1 MTATHAGLTSYWI
14 FSNALSDISN
24 KIDISEE
31 NMINLERSIDKFWD
45 LWYSIFLYFKL
56 PIVFYVLFVVENIAK
71 HLHLVGR

>member
-31 NMINLERSIDKFWD
+31 NMINLEKSIDNFCMLCYINNGSK
-45 LWYSIFLYFKL
+45 
-56 PIVFYVLFVVENIAK
+56 
-71 HLHLVGR
+71 

>member
-31 NMINLERSIDKFWD
+31 NMINLEKSIDKS
-45 LWYSIFLYFKL
+45 YIICY
-56 PIVFYVLFVVENIAK
+56 IYN
-71 HLHLVGR
+71 RR

>member
-31 NMINLERSIDKFWD
+31 NMINLEKSIDKFWD
-45 LWYSIFLYFKL
+45 LWYSIYNKT
-56 PIVFYVLFVVENIAK
+56 NINHEGACYEHFAK
-71 HLHLVGR
+71 FISL